1 MVSKLLLSVQE
12 NIFLAEKTAADP
24 RVIGQLIDHFYEI
37 RAGIGINKSPKLY
50 GAFPTD
56 AYSHTPKYGGAKQP
70 GMTGQVKED
79 IINRWA
85 VLGVRVNEGVISFE
99 PYILKKEEFLLENR
113 SFFYFD
119 LAKEKKE
126 IPLSPGSMAFTYC
139 QVPIVYTLADEQ
151 RIHIEFQDGSNET
164 IMGNKL
170 PKELSSAVFER
181 DGNVRKLE
189 VFVRDSI

>member
-1 MVSKLLLSVQE
+1 MYCRDIIICRSTTSHPSKLGRG
-12 NIFLAEKTAADP
+12 ATAM
-24 RVIGQLIDHFYEI
+24 I
-37 RAGIGINKSPKLY
+37 
-50 GAFPTD
+50 
-56 AYSHTPKYGGAKQP
+56 
-70 GMTGQVKED
+70 
-79 IINRWA
+79 
-85 VLGVRVNEGVISFE
+85 
-99 PYILKKEEFLLENR
+99 LENR

-189 VFVRDSI
+189 VFVRESL